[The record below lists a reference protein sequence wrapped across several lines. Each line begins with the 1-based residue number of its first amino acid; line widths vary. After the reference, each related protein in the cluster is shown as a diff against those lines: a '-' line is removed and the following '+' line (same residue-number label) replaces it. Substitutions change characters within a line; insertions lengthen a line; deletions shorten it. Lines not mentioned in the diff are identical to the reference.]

1 MGQETT
7 LQRKGTAIGAVR
19 GVGAAHHGT
28 GHWMLQRLTSV
39 GNFLSV
45 AYLVISLILLPDLS
59 HATVYGWLSHPVSG
73 LVLALLVV
81 SVFWHARLGL
91 TVLIEDYLH
100 TPGNK
105 FAALL
110 VLNLAIFA
118 GAGFGLLSIVRIVLG
133 GAA

>member
-1 MGQETT
+1 
-7 LQRKGTAIGAVR
+7 
-19 GVGAAHHGT
+19 
-28 GHWMLQRLTSV
+28 MLQRATSV
-39 GNFLSV
+39 GNFLTV

-59 HATVYGWLSHPVSG
+59 YETVSSWLSGPVPG
-73 LVLALLVV
+73 LVLGLMVV
-81 SVFWHARLGL
+81 SIFWHARLGL

-110 VLNLAIFA
+110 LLNLAIVG

-133 GAA
+133 DAA